1 MSRVS
6 FEALGGELGKY
17 LSHAFNKVSLQN
29 GNQGD
34 GEVFVIEE
42 QSNGLI
48 ALACIGG
55 ESGKY
60 LSICYW
66 MHSRKKINF
75 SLK

>member
-1 MSRVS
+1 MEKYMSRVS

-60 LSICYW
+60 LS
-66 MHSRKKINF
+66 HAF
-75 SLK
+75 E

>member
-34 GEVFVIEE
+34 GTLRIQAITVRKTE
-42 QSNGLI
+42 NGDAHEFDLRN
-48 ALACIGG
+48 
-55 ESGKY
+55 K
-60 LSICYW
+60 SIDDA
-66 MHSRKKINF
+66 SE
-75 SLK
+75 